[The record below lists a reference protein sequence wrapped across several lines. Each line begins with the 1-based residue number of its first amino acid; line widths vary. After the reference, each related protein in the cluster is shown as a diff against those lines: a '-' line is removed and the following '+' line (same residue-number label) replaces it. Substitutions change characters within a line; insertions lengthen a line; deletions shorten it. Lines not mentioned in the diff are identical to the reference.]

1 MANLS
6 SSNQSHQYE
15 QGDRL
20 KLRTSK
26 GGAQHHLFGVPP
38 KDAEPGSN
46 REEKSYKPQIRH
58 ILPLKNRG
66 AELLL
71 KCQCNERQ
79 RETDKW
85 FLKET

>member
-6 SSNQSHQYE
+6 SSDQSHQYE

-20 KLRTSK
+20 KLRASK

-46 REEKSYKPQIRH
+46 CEEIPDKSKLRDV
-58 ILPLKNRG
+58 L
-66 AELLL
+66 
-71 KCQCNERQ
+71 
-79 RETDKW
+79 
-85 FLKET
+85 